1 MKKAIALCAGILMTG
16 SLLAH
21 EVTIKVSLSPAGSF
35 EAKSAKV
42 KGEVK
47 KDGNKFTAENLW
59 VKVEELKTGIS
70 LRDEHFHKHLNFEKF
85 PKITFTQVSA
95 VDGKG
100 TGTLNVN
107 DVKKPVSFTYKNI
120 GPTKIEATFK
130 VKASEL
136 KLKEAKYMEIGVD
149 DEVEVVANIDV

>member
-1 MKKAIALCAGILMTG
+1 MKKVIALCTSILMTG

-21 EVTIKVSLSPAGSF
+21 EVTVKISLSPAGSF

-42 KGEVK
+42 RGDVK
-47 KDGNKFTAENLW
+47 KDGNKFSADNLW
-59 VKVEELKTGIS
+59 VKVEELKTGIG
-70 LRDEHFHKHLNFEKF
+70 LRDEHFHKHLNFEKS

-95 VDGKG
+95 ADGKG
-100 TGTLNVN
+100 TGTLTIN
-107 DVKKPVSFTYKNI
+107 DVKKPVNFTYKNVS
-120 GPTKIEATFK
+120 PTKIEASFK

>member
-1 MKKAIALCAGILMTG
+1 MKTMIALCTGILMTG
-16 SLLAH
+16 SLMAH
-21 EVTIKVSLSPAGSF
+21 EVTVKISLSPAGSF

-59 VKVEELKTGIS
+59 VKVEELKTGIT
-70 LRDEHFHKHLNFEKF
+70 LRDEHFHKHLNFEKS
-85 PKITFTQVSA
+85 PKITLTQVTA
-95 VDGKG
+95 ADGKG
-100 TGTLNVN
+100 TGVLTVN
-107 DVKKPVSFTYKNI
+107 DVKKPVNFTYKNV
-120 GPTKIEATFK
+120 GPTKIEASFK